1 MKKRNTELAAAA
13 AATADSPEPGL
24 GPVDD
29 PLLANDKPNGPPPE
43 TTFPVAPDPTEALP
57 VAAVL
62 STPPLAVAQDT
73 TIDRHSE
80 PEGPPGGSLPQGQPP
95 DPILKPL
102 EQRVRRLEDALAQL
116 QDPKQRTVVPVAKV
130 SAPPTARL
138 APPST
143 TDPSLPAATALV
155 VAGAHLLTGTPP
167 QAPASRHLWLL
178 FDTIAETRAIARMF
192 VDPRYK
198 MSWLGRLVP
207 LVLLLAFLTSRLW
220 APGAPLG
227 EHFFAVIVKA
237 FDLLIGYLLFK
248 VLTYEARRYR
258 QTAPDLPPTLRL

>member
-1 MKKRNTELAAAA
+1 
-13 AATADSPEPGL
+13 
-24 GPVDD
+24 VDD

-43 TTFPVAPDPTEALP
+43 TAFPVAPDPTEALP

-62 STPPLAVAQDT
+62 STPPLAVDQDT
-73 TIDRHSE
+73 TVDRHSE
-80 PEGPPGGSLPQGQPP
+80 PEGPPGGSLPEGQLP

-102 EQRVRRLEDALAQL
+102 EQRVRRLEDALAHL
-116 QDPKQRTVVPVAKV
+116 QDPRQRTPAPVAQ
-130 SAPPTARL
+130 AAAPPPTARL
-138 APPST
+138 APPVP
-143 TDPSLPAATALV
+143 DAAPNLPAAAALV
-155 VAGAHLLTGTPP
+155 VAGAHLLTGNAP
-167 QAPASRHLWLL
+167 QAPEPRHLWLL
-178 FDTIAETRAIARMF
+178 FDTIAETRAIVRMF

-198 MSWLGRLVP
+198 MSWLGRIVP
-207 LVLLLAFLTSRLW
+207 LVLLLAFLTSRFW